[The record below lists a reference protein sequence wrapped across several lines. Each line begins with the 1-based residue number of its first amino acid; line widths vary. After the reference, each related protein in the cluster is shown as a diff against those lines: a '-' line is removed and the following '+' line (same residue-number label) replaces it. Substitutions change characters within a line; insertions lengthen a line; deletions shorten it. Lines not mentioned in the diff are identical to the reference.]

1 MPTISMFYGIL
12 IRMYSG
18 QREHPSAHFHARYSE
33 HGAIFDILSGELIEG
48 AMPLRQCRLIS
59 AWVEIRRDELL
70 ADWSLAQA
78 QDALFTIDPL
88 K

>member
-12 IRMYSG
+12 IRMHSG
-18 QREHPSAHFHARYSE
+18 QREHPPAHFHASYGE

-48 AMPLRQCRLIS
+48 TMPLRQCRLIS